1 MKKVIS
7 LLLALVMCLS
17 LCACGK
23 GDSEAV
29 SNDSKTPAVNA
40 GSDSVNNETKD
51 DEIPSVDS
59 AAVLK
64 EGACGS
70 SATFKLYDNGVL
82 VISGSGSVDRDSPF
96 KAYNDY
102 IKYVRIEE
110 GITEIAV
117 AAFKSIDSFS
127 VAELPATLKKI
138 GSNAFN
144 GCSKLKYI
152 NFPNGLE
159 YIGESAFSITSIE
172 ELYLPDSLTAIE
184 DFTFSNNDGL
194 KFVYIPG
201 SIKTIGEY
209 VFSDCD
215 SLEVIILGDGVE
227 RIGNNSFDFKGSP
240 KIAIPDSVVDCGY
253 DNIDYRKKV
262 YCNEGSLA
270 AAYYPEYVD
279 VVVGYDGFVKN
290 YDIP

>member
-17 LCACGK
+17 LCACG
-23 GDSEAV
+23 GGSDETTPAA
-29 SNDSKTPAVNA
+29 NETPAVNP
-40 GSDSVNNETKD
+40 GSNGANSETKD

-70 SATFKLYDNGVL
+70 TANFKLYDNGVL
-82 VISGSGSVDRDSPF
+82 VISGSGSIDRDSPF
-96 KAYNDY
+96 KSYNDY
-102 IKYVRIEE
+102 IKFVRIEE

-117 AAFKSIDSFS
+117 AAFKSVDSFS
-127 VAELPATLKKI
+127 VVELPTTLKKI

-144 GCSKLKYI
+144 GCFKLKYI
-152 NFPNGLE
+152 NFPDGLE
-159 YIGESAFSITSIE
+159 YIGESAFSITSIK
-172 ELYLPDSLTAIE
+172 ELYLPDSLSEIE
-184 DFTFSNNDGL
+184 DFTFSNNDSL
-194 KFVYIPG
+194 EFVYIPG
-201 SIKTIGEY
+201 SVKTIGKY

-215 SLEVIILGDGVE
+215 SLEVIILGEGVE
-227 RIGNNSFDFKGSP
+227 RIGDNSFDFKGSP

-262 YCNEGSLA
+262 YCNEGSIA

-279 VVVGYDGFVKN
+279 VIVGYDGFVKN
-290 YDIP
+290 YDLP